1 MKEENLNGKLR
12 QKVKGGPY
20 YYRLMVANGL
30 RKEFALKTSDYDE
43 ACKKAADLDSIWD
56 APNKEVAIAQ
66 INAIR
71 GFSKA
76 AINLPLSEIWGKY
89 EVHPDRARPLTVNE
103 PLLYK
108 STLQE
113 FIEYAEGNSGNEKN
127 RRPAIS
133 FISEIT
139 SELVSGYA
147 DYLRTAK
154 IAVST
159 HNRKMRR
166 LRKIFEC
173 LKDYCGGENPFR
185 LKTIFR
191 NEREEQS
198 MGVRRLAFSKE
209 QELQL
214 REVLSDNTHKVKNKH
229 EIRVIYYL
237 GMFTGQRLK
246 DCVLLLWQN
255 IDMENRRLWVKQFKT
270 GKEVTI
276 PIADELYFVLDE
288 AKKWKTDQYVCPL
301 TAARYNK
308 TDAKGKNVGNNLVN
322 LDVLRVIRWIGLEPS
337 VPVEGRNRNVTV
349 YGFHSLRHSFASFCA
364 EAGVPKA
371 VLLSILGTDSDIAD
385 KYYVH
390 IGEDAQRSAIR
401 AISGESSINTL
412 KDRVQKVI
420 SLLDS
425 KPEPS
430 QEILAKIR
438 KMLTQGH
445 IENE

>member
-147 DYLRTAK
+147 DYLRTTK

-209 QELQL
+209 QGLQL

-246 DCVLLLWQN
+246 DCALLLWQN
-255 IDMENRRLWVKQFKT
+255 IDMENRRIWVKQFKT

-276 PIADELYFVLDE
+276 PIADELYFVL
-288 AKKWKTDQYVCPL
+288 
-301 TAARYNK
+301 
-308 TDAKGKNVGNNLVN
+308 
-322 LDVLRVIRWIGLEPS
+322 PS
-337 VPVEGRNRNVTV
+337 TN
-349 YGFHSLRHSFASFCA
+349 
-364 EAGVPKA
+364 
-371 VLLSILGTDSDIAD
+371 IATC
-385 KYYVH
+385 K
-390 IGEDAQRSAIR
+390 
-401 AISGESSINTL
+401 
-412 KDRVQKVI
+412 
-420 SLLDS
+420 
-425 KPEPS
+425 
-430 QEILAKIR
+430 
-438 KMLTQGH
+438 
-445 IENE
+445 